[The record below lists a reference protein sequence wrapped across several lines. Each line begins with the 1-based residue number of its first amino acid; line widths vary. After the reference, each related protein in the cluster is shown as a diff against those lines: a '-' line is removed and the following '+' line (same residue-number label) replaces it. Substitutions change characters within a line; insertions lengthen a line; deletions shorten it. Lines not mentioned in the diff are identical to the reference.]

1 MPCRLPATLQLPSS
15 RPRFRPELVDSSL
28 LRLGFVR
35 SNFKRIYECKGFYG
49 PRETRNGS
57 SDPPTW
63 CEFVP
68 CTILIYLGTPVT
80 TGPSRLGPK
89 LQGWHGLS
97 SEKKKWRAHV
107 TRLGAKTGQPLIH
120 SKPLLGAR
128 WCQRT
133 LPCLPGQNDI
143 VDQVHKSQHM
153 YLSLSHTHT
162 KVAWY
167 SDILD

>member
-1 MPCRLPATLQLPSS
+1 MPCRPPATLQLPSS
-15 RPRFRPELVDSSL
+15 RPRFRPELVDGSL

-68 CTILIYLGTPVT
+68 CTILINLGR
-80 TGPSRLGPK
+80 PS
-89 LQGWHGLS
+89 
-97 SEKKKWRAHV
+97 
-107 TRLGAKTGQPLIH
+107 
-120 SKPLLGAR
+120 LLGLVGWPRSSKCGAAYPRKKNVAR
-128 WCQRT
+128 SRDTCRCKDWTSTPNRY
-133 LPCLPGQNDI
+133 LARAGSKGLFPGQNDI